1 MQTFFTLQKTSIFT
15 TVWPLSMKLS
25 FECTVC
31 VFQEELLEGN
41 EKTSENEDMLI
52 GAEAQLKTLK
62 NNMLQNDG
70 MH

>member
-1 MQTFFTLQKTSIFT
+1 
-15 TVWPLSMKLS
+15 MKLS

-52 GAEAQLKTLK
+52 GAEAQIKTLK